1 MHSIYRQV
9 KYSGMAAL
17 ALTMLAAVMILAGMA
32 RPAQAQTYSAL
43 YNFGVVDSSQNGP
56 NGQLALGR
64 DGNFYGT
71 INQNRSEIYQITP
84 GGVETLLWESPQS
97 GYQEQCYNGLTL
109 GSDGLLYGTCN
120 LWDDN
125 LDNGGVIFK
134 FDPSQGAPTV
144 VYKFPYCSQNT
155 YGLGPL
161 TLGTDGNLYGTTTGN
176 NACPGSYTYGT
187 FFKITPAGQFTLLH
201 VFQGIPEPGTPS
213 GPLTLGA
220 NGNFYGTSQI
230 GGNPDNYNGGTV
242 YQITPKGKV
251 TLLYSFPNTG
261 PYFPVAGVT
270 QGADGKFYGTTYYG
284 GTGHDG
290 TVFQL
295 VSAGK
300 INVLHNFSYVVDNAG
315 FPNFPLTLG
324 TDGSLYAPSLTFNMG
339 GYGPESL
346 FKITT
351 KGVYADL
358 YNLLPAACAQGTHD
372 GCMLSS
378 PMVLHPNGTFYGTA
392 AQGGSVGRG
401 VFYGLNTGLKPYI
414 ILQFPLGNMGTTLGI
429 FGQGF
434 TTATAVEFNGTL
446 AAFKVVSDTYLTAT
460 IPAGATTGYV
470 TVTESSGTLKSSIKF
485 APKLANPMPA
495 ITSLSPNS
503 AIAGG
508 AGFTLTVNGTGFIS
522 TSVVKWA
529 GSPRTTT
536 LVNANEITATI
547 NAADITKAGT
557 FKVTVTNPA
566 PGGGTSAASNF
577 VVDNPV
583 PTLTSISPSSATHG
597 GAAFT
602 LTATG
607 TNYISGSKIE
617 WNGTKLTTTYVSG
630 TTLTATVP
638 VADIKTAGTASV
650 TVFNPTPG
658 GGTSAAK
665 TFTIN

>member
-1 MHSIYRQV
+1 MNCIHFQV
-9 KYSGMAAL
+9 KKFSMAAV
-17 ALTMLAAVMILAGMA
+17 ALTMLATVVILAGIA
-32 RPAQAQTYSAL
+32 IPAQAQTYAPL

-71 INQNRSEIYQITP
+71 INQMRSEIYQITP
-84 GGVETLLWESPQS
+84 GGGEKLLWKSPQS
-97 GYQEQCYNGLTL
+97 PDPAEQCYNGLTL

-134 FDPSQGAPTV
+134 FDPTHEDDAPTV
-144 VYKFPYCSQNT
+144 LYKFPFCSYNT

-161 TLGTDGNLYGTTTGN
+161 TLGTDGNLYGTTTGKN
-176 NACPGSYTYGT
+176 GCPGSYTYGI
-187 FFKITPAGQFTLLH
+187 FYKITPAGQFTILH

-230 GGNPDNYNGGTV
+230 GGKPGDYNGGTV

-251 TLLYSFPNTG
+251 SVLYSFPNTG
-261 PYFPVAGVT
+261 PYMPVAGVT
-270 QGADGKFYGTTYYG
+270 QGADGKFYGTTNYG
-284 GTGHDG
+284 GTYGHG
-290 TVFQL
+290 TIFQL
-295 VSAGK
+295 VSTGT
-300 INVLHNFSYVVDNAG
+300 ISVLHNFNYSVDHAG
-315 FPNFPLTLG
+315 FPSFPLTLG

-351 KGVYADL
+351 KGVYTDL
-358 YNLLPAACAQGTHD
+358 YNLLPATCAQGTAD

-378 PMVLHPNGTFYGTA
+378 PLVLHPNGTFYGTT

-414 ILQFPLGNMGTTLGI
+414 ILQAPLGNIGTTLGI

-434 TTATAVEFNGTL
+434 STASAVEFNGTL
-446 AAFKVVSDTYLTAT
+446 ANFIVVSDTYLTAT
-460 IPAGATTGYV
+460 IPAGATKGYV
-470 TVTESSGTLKSSIKF
+470 TVTESSGTLKSAIKF
-485 APKLANPMPA
+485 TPKPGNPMPT
-495 ITSLSPNS
+495 ITSLSPS
-503 AIAGG
+503 TAIVGG
-508 AGFTLTVNGTGFIS
+508 AGFTLRVNGTGFMS
-522 TSVVKWA
+522 ASVVKWL
-529 GSPRTTT
+529 GSPRTTSFVSAT
-536 LVNANEITATI
+536 QITAII
-547 NAADITKAGT
+547 NAAEIAKAGT

-566 PGGGTSAASNF
+566 PGGGTSAAFNF
-577 VVDNPV
+577 VVNNPV
-583 PTLTSISPSSATHG
+583 PTLASISPSSATHG

-607 TNYISGSKIE
+607 TG
-617 WNGTKLTTTYVSG
+617 YVSG
-630 TTLTATVP
+630 
-638 VADIKTAGTASV
+638 SV
-650 TVFNPTPG
+650 IEWKG
-658 GGTSAAK
+658 
-665 TFTIN
+665 